1 MGNRTP
7 SKNRS
12 GFDSFVVELGCQLVE
27 LSDFFPVVGEGLLAG
42 ELRTV
47 GAVEITLATP
57 AFNGVL
63 RGGWHK
69 LCFLFH

>member
-47 GAVEITLATP
+47 GAVEITLAAP
-57 AFNGVL
+57 AFNGVF
-63 RGGWHK
+63 RDGWHRW
-69 LCFLFH
+69 LTPFH